1 MSMLVRAGNLIDG
14 TGACARED
22 MGILIANGRIAEI
35 FPWGQS
41 VRGAGEVVDARHATV
56 LPGLIDVHV
65 HPCMNPEPSAGA
77 VQEPMGMQAV
87 RGVHNMRAML
97 MGGITSIRTL
107 GTAYELD
114 FNLRRAIDQ
123 GQIPGPRMVAAGRG
137 ISMTGG
143 HGHSFSIEADGPDQV
158 RKAVRACIR
167 NGADVIKLFA
177 TGGVL
182 TPCGI
187 PGIPQ
192 LDLDELEAAVMEA
205 HKHGIRLAAH
215 AEGKRGVNDALTAGI
230 DSIEH
235 GYFMDNDEGIEQLV
249 RKGAWLVPTI
259 MAYDLIANGSTEG
272 ISSEAIDNAASALEY
287 NTVGFRNAV
296 DAGAKIAMGSD
307 AGTPLNDHG
316 RAWREL
322 IFMVK
327 NGMRPMQAL
336 VAATKGGAELLGM
349 SQDVGTLEPG
359 KSADLI
365 VVTGDPLSDISDMGR
380 VSWVIKNGTVCKS
393 EGDSSLFPPTV

>member
-1 MSMLVRAGNLIDG
+1 MSILVRAGNLIDG
-14 TGACARED
+14 TGGPARED
-22 MGILIANGRIAEI
+22 MGILIADGRIADV
-35 FPWGQS
+35 FPWGRP
-41 VRGAGEVVDARHATV
+41 VPGVDDVVDARQSTV

-65 HPCMNPEPSAGA
+65 HPCMNPEPDAGA
-77 VQEPMGMQAV
+77 VHEPMGIQAV

-97 MGGITSIRTL
+97 MGGITTIRTL
-107 GTAYELD
+107 GTAWELD
-114 FNLRRAIDQ
+114 FNLRDAI
-123 GQIPGPRMVAAGRG
+123 GRGWIPGPRMVAAGRG

-143 HGHSFSIEADGPDQV
+143 HGHVFSIEADGPDQV
-158 RKAVRACIR
+158 RKAVRTCIR

-192 LDLDELEAAVMEA
+192 LDLDELEAAVREA

-215 AEGKRGVNDALTAGI
+215 AEGRRGVNDALAAGI

-235 GYFMDNDEGIEQLV
+235 GYFLDNDEGIERLV
-249 RKGAWLVPTI
+249 RKGAYLVPTI
-259 MAYDLIANGSTEG
+259 MAYDLIANGSG
-272 ISSEAIDNAASALEY
+272 LGLSGEAVANAASALEY

-322 IFMVK
+322 IFMVE
-327 NGMRPMQAL
+327 NGMQPMQAL
-336 VAATKGGAELLGM
+336 AAATRGGAELLDLGNEI
-349 SQDVGTLEPG
+349 GTLEPG
-359 KSADLI
+359 KAADL
-365 VVTGDPLSDISDMGR
+365 VVVNGDPLSDISEIGR
-380 VSWVIKNGTVCKS
+380 VSWVIRNGVVCRS
-393 EGDSSLFPPTV
+393 ERDSALFPRTV

>member
-1 MSMLVRAGNLIDG
+1 MLVRAGNLIDG
-14 TGACARED
+14 TGGAARED
-22 MGILIANGRIAEI
+22 MGVLIADGRIVDV
-35 FPWGQS
+35 FPWGRS
-41 VRGAGEVVDARHATV
+41 VPGVEEVVDARAATV
-56 LPGLIDVHV
+56 LPGLVDVHV
-65 HPCMNPEPSAGA
+65 HPCMNPAPDAGA
-77 VQEPMGMQAV
+77 VPEPMGIQAI

-97 MGGITSIRTL
+97 MGGITTIRTL
-107 GTAYELD
+107 GTAHELD
-114 FNLRRAIDQ
+114 FNLRDAI
-123 GQIPGPRMVAAGRG
+123 GRGWIPGPRMVAAGRG

-143 HGHSFSIEADGPDQV
+143 HGHAFSIEANGPDQV
-158 RKAVRACIR
+158 RKAVRTCIR

-192 LDLDELEAAVMEA
+192 LDLDELEAAVREA

-215 AEGKRGVNDALTAGI
+215 AEGRRGVNDALAAGI

-235 GYFMDNDEGIEQLV
+235 GYFLDNDEGIERLV
-249 RKGAWLVPTI
+249 RKGAYLVPTI
-259 MAYDLIANGSTEG
+259 MAYDLIANGSEHG
-272 ISSEAIDNAASALEY
+272 LSEEAVTNAASALEY

-322 IFMVK
+322 IFMVE
-327 NGMRPMQAL
+327 NGMQPMQAL
-336 VAATKGGAELLGM
+336 VAATRGGAELLGIGNEI
-349 SQDVGTLEPG
+349 GTIEPG
-359 KSADLI
+359 KAADL
-365 VVTGDPLSDISDMGR
+365 VVVNGDPCPTSRRSV
-380 VSWVIKNGTVCKS
+380 VSRG
-393 EGDSSLFPPTV
+393 

>member
-1 MSMLVRAGNLIDG
+1 MSLLVRAGNLIDG
-14 TGACARED
+14 TGASARED
-22 MGILIANGRIAEI
+22 MGISIVDGRIADI
-35 FPWGQS
+35 FPWRDPAPG
-41 VRGAGEVVDARHATV
+41 VGEVVDARQATV
-56 LPGLIDVHV
+56 LPGLVDVHV
-65 HPCMNPEPSAGA
+65 HPCMNPEPHAGI
-77 VQEPMGMQAV
+77 VREPMGIQAV
-87 RGVHNMRAML
+87 RGVHNLRAML
-97 MGGITSIRTL
+97 MGGITTIRTL
-107 GTAYELD
+107 GTAWELD
-114 FNLRRAIDQ
+114 FNLRDAI
-123 GQIPGPRMVAAGRG
+123 GRGWIPGPRMVAAGRG

-143 HGHSFSIEADGPDQV
+143 HGHAFSIEANGPDQV
-158 RKAVRACIR
+158 RKAVRTCIR

-187 PGIPQ
+187 PGTPQ
-192 LDLDELEAAVMEA
+192 LDLDELEAAVREA

-215 AEGKRGVNDALTAGI
+215 AEGRRGVNDALEAGI

-235 GYFMDNDEGIEQLV
+235 GYFLDNDEGIERLV
-249 RKGAWLVPTI
+249 RRGAYLVPTI
-259 MAYDLIANGSTEG
+259 MAYDLIANGSAHG
-272 ISSEAIDNAASALEY
+272 ISEEAVVNAASALEY

-327 NGMRPMQAL
+327 NGMNPMQAL

-349 SQDVGTLEPG
+349 SGDIGTLEPG
-359 KSADLI
+359 KAADL
-365 VVTGDPLSDISDMGR
+365 VVVNGDPLSDISEIGR
-380 VSWVIKNGTVCKS
+380 VSWVIRNGVVCRS
-393 EGDSSLFPPTV
+393 EHDGALFPRMI

>member
-1 MSMLVRAGNLIDG
+1 MLVRAGNLIDG
-14 TGACARED
+14 TGASARED
-22 MGILIANGRIAEI
+22 VGVLIADGRIADV
-35 FPWGQS
+35 FPWGRS
-41 VRGAGEVVDARHATV
+41 IAGVEEVIDARDATV

-65 HPCMNPEPSAGA
+65 HPCMNPAPDAGRDP
-77 VQEPMGMQAV
+77 EPMGLQAV

-97 MGGITSIRTL
+97 MGGITTIRTL
-107 GTAYELD
+107 GTAWELD
-114 FNLRRAIDQ
+114 FNLRDAI
-123 GQIPGPRMVAAGRG
+123 GRGSIPGPRMIAAGRG

-143 HGHSFSIEADGPDQV
+143 HGHFFSIEADGPDQV
-158 RKAVRACIR
+158 RKAVRTCIR

-187 PGIPQ
+187 PGTPQ
-192 LDLDELEAAVMEA
+192 LDLDELEAAVREA

-215 AEGKRGVNDALTAGI
+215 AEGWRGVNDALAAGI

-235 GYFMDNDEGIEQLV
+235 GYFMDNDEGIERLV
-249 RKGAWLVPTI
+249 RTGAFLVPTI
-259 MAYDLIANGSTEG
+259 MAYDLIANGSEHG
-272 ISSEAIDNAASALEY
+272 ISDEAVANSASALQY

-327 NGMRPMQAL
+327 NGMQPMQAL
-336 VAATKGGAELLGM
+336 VAGTKGGAELLGLD
-349 SQDVGTLEPG
+349 SDIGTIEPG
-359 KSADLI
+359 KAADL
-365 VVTGDPLSDISDMGR
+365 VVVDGDPLSDISEIGR
-380 VSWVIKNGTVCKS
+380 VSWVIRNGVVYRS
-393 EGDSSLFPPTV
+393 EHDSALFPRTN

>member
-22 MGILIANGRIAEI
+22 MGLLISNGRIADV
-35 FPWGQS
+35 FPWDES
-41 VRGAGEVVDARHATV
+41 VPRAEEFVDARHATV

-65 HPCMNPEPSAGA
+65 HPCMNPEPDAGT
-77 VQEPMGMQAV
+77 VQEPMGMQTV

-107 GTAYELD
+107 GTAWELD
-114 FNLRRAIDQ
+114 FNLRNAIDR
-123 GQIPGPRMVAAGRG
+123 GLIPGPRMIAAGRG

-158 RKAVRACIR
+158 RKAVRTCIR

-192 LDLDELEAAVMEA
+192 LDLEELEAAVREA
-205 HKHGIRLAAH
+205 HKHGIKLAAH
-215 AEGKRGVNDALTAGI
+215 AEGRKGVNDALAAGI

-235 GYFMDNDEGIEQLV
+235 GYFLDNDEGIERLV
-249 RKGAWLVPTI
+249 RNGAWLVPTI
-259 MAYDLIANGSTEG
+259 MAYDLIANGSTHG
-272 ISSEAIDNAASALEY
+272 ISSEAVASAASALEY
-287 NTVGFRNAV
+287 NTVGFRSAV

-322 IFMVK
+322 TFMVK
-327 NGMRPMQAL
+327 NGMSPMQAL
-336 VAATKGGAELLGM
+336 VAATRGGAELLGM
-349 SQDVGTLEPG
+349 GHDIGTLEPG
-359 KSADLI
+359 KAADL
-365 VVTGDPLSDISDMGR
+365 VVVSGDPLSDISDVGR
-380 VSWVIKNGTVCKS
+380 VSWVVKEGVVHRS
-393 EGDSSLFPPTV
+393 EHDSELFPRAT

>member
-1 MSMLVRAGNLIDG
+1 MLVRAGNLIDG
-14 TGACARED
+14 TGTFARED
-22 MGILIANGRIAEI
+22 MGLLIANGRIADV
-35 FPWGQS
+35 FPWRESGPPS
-41 VRGAGEVVDARHATV
+41 DEFIDAREATV

-65 HPCMNPEPSAGA
+65 HPCMNPDPDAGT
-77 VQEPMGMQAV
+77 VREPMGVQAV
-87 RGVHNMRAML
+87 RGVHNMREML
-97 MGGITSIRTL
+97 MSGITSIRTL
-107 GTAYELD
+107 GTAWELD
-114 FNLRRAIDQ
+114 FNLRDAIGQ
-123 GQIPGPRMVAAGRG
+123 GLIPGPRMIAAGRG

-158 RKAVRACIR
+158 RKAVRTCIR

-192 LDLDELEAAVMEA
+192 LDLDELEAAVHEA

-215 AEGKRGVNDALTAGI
+215 AEGRRGVNDALAAGI

-235 GYFMDNDEGIEQLV
+235 GYFLDNDEGIERLV
-249 RKGAWLVPTI
+249 RNGAWLVPTI
-259 MAYDLIANGSTEG
+259 MAYDLIANATAHG
-272 ISSEAIDNAASALEY
+272 ISSEAVTNAASALEY

-322 IFMVK
+322 IFMVR
-327 NGMRPMQAL
+327 NGMSPMQAL
-336 VAATKGGAELLGM
+336 VAATRGGADLLGM
-349 SQDVGTLEPG
+349 GQEIGTLEPG
-359 KSADLI
+359 KAADLI
-365 VVTGDPLSDISDMGR
+365 VVNGDPLSDIRDIGR
-380 VSWVIKNGTVCKS
+380 VSWVVKAGVVRRS
-393 EGDSSLFPPTV
+393 EHDSVLFPRTI

>member
-1 MSMLVRAGNLIDG
+1 MLVRAGNLIDG
-14 TGACARED
+14 TGGSARED
-22 MGILIANGRIAEI
+22 MGILIADGRIADV
-35 FPWGQS
+35 FPWGRS
-41 VRGAGEVVDARHATV
+41 VPGVDDVVDARQSTV

-65 HPCMNPEPSAGA
+65 HPCMNPDPDAGA
-77 VQEPMGMQAV
+77 VPEPMGIQTI

-97 MGGITSIRTL
+97 MGGITTIRTL
-107 GTAYELD
+107 GTAWELD
-114 FNLRRAIDQ
+114 FNLRDAI
-123 GQIPGPRMVAAGRG
+123 GRGWIPGPRMVAAGRG

-143 HGHSFSIEADGPDQV
+143 HGHFFSIEADGPDQV
-158 RKAVRACIR
+158 RKAVRTCIR

-192 LDLDELEAAVMEA
+192 LDLDELEAAVREA

-215 AEGKRGVNDALTAGI
+215 AEGRRGVNDALAAGI

-235 GYFMDNDEGIEQLV
+235 GYFLDNDEGIERLV
-249 RKGAWLVPTI
+249 RKGAYLVPTI
-259 MAYDLIANGSTEG
+259 MAYDLIANGSG
-272 ISSEAIDNAASALEY
+272 LGLSEEAVANAASALEY

-322 IFMVK
+322 IFMVE
-327 NGMRPMQAL
+327 NGMQPMQAL
-336 VAATKGGAELLGM
+336 VAATRGGAELLGLGNEM
-349 SQDVGTLEPG
+349 GTLEPG
-359 KSADLI
+359 KAADL
-365 VVTGDPLSDISDMGR
+365 VVVNGDPLSDISEIGR
-380 VSWVIKNGTVCKS
+380 VSWVIRNGVVYRS
-393 EGDSSLFPPTV
+393 EHDSALFPRMV

>member
-1 MSMLVRAGNLIDG
+1 MSLLVRAGNLIDG
-14 TGACARED
+14 TGASARED
-22 MGILIANGRIAEI
+22 MGVLIADGRIADV
-35 FPWGQS
+35 FPWGRS
-41 VRGAGEVVDARHATV
+41 VAGVEEVIDARHATV

-65 HPCMNPEPSAGA
+65 HPCMNPAPDAGP
-77 VQEPMGMQAV
+77 VPEPMGLQAV

-97 MGGITSIRTL
+97 MGGITTIRTL
-107 GTAYELD
+107 GTAWELD
-114 FNLRRAIDQ
+114 FNLRDAI
-123 GQIPGPRMVAAGRG
+123 GRGSIPGPRMVAAGRG

-143 HGHSFSIEADGPDQV
+143 HGHFFSIEADGPDQI
-158 RKAVRACIR
+158 RKAVRTCIR

-187 PGIPQ
+187 PGTPQ
-192 LDLDELEAAVMEA
+192 LDLDELEAAVREA

-215 AEGKRGVNDALTAGI
+215 AEGRRGVNDALAAGI

-235 GYFMDNDEGIEQLV
+235 GYFMDNHEGVERLV
-249 RKGAWLVPTI
+249 RTGAFLVPTI
-259 MAYDLIANGSTEG
+259 MAYDLIANGSAHG
-272 ISSEAIDNAASALEY
+272 ISEEAVANSASALQY

-327 NGMRPMQAL
+327 NGMQPMPAL
-336 VAATKGGAELLGM
+336 VAATKGGAELLGLD
-349 SQDVGTLEPG
+349 SDIGTIEPG
-359 KSADLI
+359 KVADL
-365 VVTGDPLSDISDMGR
+365 VVVDGDPLSDISEIGR
-380 VSWVIKNGTVCKS
+380 ATWVIRSGVVHRS
-393 EGDSSLFPPTV
+393 EHDSALFSRSV